1 MVYRFGTSEIKR
13 FWGDVEMDI
22 KRGSIL
28 TLKKQSRKGHLQM
41 GKRPYLVVSNNIG
54 NKFSDF
60 IMVVPLTTKIKKLN
74 QLTHTI
80 IDFNKSMVLCEQIFT
95 VCKEDIKSII
105 HVVGTKDMMKVDE
118 CLKVALGVI

>member
-1 MVYRFGTSEIKR
+1 
-13 FWGDVEMDI
+13 
-22 KRGSIL
+22 
-28 TLKKQSRKGHLQM
+28 M